1 VAATVKPRRLR
12 PYQSQAVK
20 AWHRDV
26 ERGKTRSAVVLP
38 TGCGKSTVGAGAA
51 VPWAQEN
58 GPGSVL
64 AVAHRDELLTQL
76 TNTFSDLDP
85 MLPIGRWQA
94 SRKDAGRH
102 ITVAS
107 IQTLWQAGGWEKYER
122 ANGRPGMILY
132 DEAHHAVSSSSVS
145 VLNAAGAMHGHSPTP
160 LLGLTATMVRG
171 DRIGLGDVWQSVAF
185 QRDIGWAIREGFLV
199 VPRGKVIVV
208 KGLHLDTAKVSGGDY
223 QEGELG
229 SMIEQSVEEIVDAW
243 QKFAEDRI
251 TASFSPTVESAQAL
265 TDEFNARGIPAATV
279 VGDTPREER
288 ARIYAGLAS
297 GDIKVCSGVMVTTEG
312 WDAPAVS
319 CILQCRPTRLP
330 GLYCFDRQTELL
342 TRDGWRPGYE
352 VRPGEEVSAF
362 DSTTGEVRW
371 ERVSTAIERALY
383 PDERMVSLSSPT
395 IDFRVTDTHR
405 VVYDARRTPGWRVA
419 TAGELLKRRSDWR
432 MPVAGQEKFRSAA
445 LSDAEVALI
454 GWVQTD
460 GSINRANGVLSVSQ
474 QDPEQCAEIER
485 VLTACGLKWRVAVH
499 AEPTNFGERRHP
511 LRVYRVSRGRPRG
524 EDKHLSGW
532 SHLAGWIPRADPGAY
547 VELDDLDERQ
557 WRILLDAMHRANGAK
572 RVGVDWTPRG
582 YDICTPD
589 RRMADWLQAG
599 CMRRGWRANVA
610 VHVAGRERPLYM
622 LHCREESIR
631 HVGGI
636 GQDDRS
642 HLEVSP
648 SDPDERVW
656 CVSVP
661 SGALLTRRNGKGAI
675 LGNCQI
681 VGRGLRTLDPE
692 VYPGHPPKED
702 CLVLDCVGA
711 SRYQKLTTLVDL
723 YESAEIDSTELDDV
737 LPEEDE
743 QLDEDEGAG
752 LELPK
757 PKLIGP
763 KEYEDVNLFADS
775 GYVWLFTYGGVRFL
789 PAGDRIAVMWQHPKT
804 GKLRVGHCLSKPRY
818 DRTTRQ
824 YDRDGVWLRDGWG
837 SLDGWDLDTGRLAL
851 EAWVDNYAGTL
862 AKKGASWR
870 KGKST
875 PPTEAQIM
883 MATRLGIDE
892 PQLYSKAALSDEIS
906 IAFASQML
914 D

>member
-1 VAATVKPRRLR
+1 MSGKPRRLR

-38 TGCGKSTVGAGAA
+38 TGTGKSTVGAGVV
-51 VPWAQEN
+51 VPWAQER

-76 TNTFSDLDP
+76 TSTFSDLDP
-85 MLPIGRWQA
+85 LLPVGRWQA
-94 SRKDAGRH
+94 SRKDAGRP

-132 DEAHHAVSSSSVS
+132 DECHHAVSPSSVS

-208 KGLHLDTAKVSGGDY
+208 KSLHLDDAKVSGGDY

-229 SMIEQSVEEIVDAW
+229 SMIEQGADEIVDAW
-243 QKFAEDRI
+243 VKHAEGRI
-251 TASFSPTVESAQAL
+251 TASFAPTVEAAHAIA
-265 TDEFNARGIPAATV
+265 DEFNARGIAAGV
-279 VGDTPREER
+279 VTGETPKDER
-288 ARIYAGLAS
+288 ARLYAGLAA
-297 GDIKVCSGVMVTTEG
+297 GDLKVLSGVMVTTEG
-312 WDAPAVS
+312 WDCLDSETEILTADGWRGMGEVAVGDMVHALNRETGLVESVPVTRYVERPMNPGERMFTARSQHVDIRTSEGHEFHVGTRWSRELKTVTGAELAERRTPYSLPLAADSAKPFPGVPLTDDELRFVAWFMTDGGFADYGVQIAQSKHYKDDIRALLTRLGFDFTERVRQPGRGSYPNGKPYHVFNIPKGTHSGSLRRNGWARLAEYLDKDVAPALHDMTREQFLVFWREALKGDGDRNWLTVDRRSQVDAYTMMASLRGLSSSYKTRTAPSGKDWYRVAVRDRQWLTSEPADPRSARLALEAPREDERVWCVTNEHSTLITRRNGKIAIIGNCPAVS

-330 GLYCFDRQTELL
+330 GLYQ
-342 TRDGWRPGYE
+342 
-352 VRPGEEVSAF
+352 
-362 DSTTGEVRW
+362 
-371 ERVSTAIERALY
+371 
-383 PDERMVSLSSPT
+383 
-395 IDFRVTDTHR
+395 
-405 VVYDARRTPGWRVA
+405 
-419 TAGELLKRRSDWR
+419 
-432 MPVAGQEKFRSAA
+432 
-445 LSDAEVALI
+445 
-454 GWVQTD
+454 
-460 GSINRANGVLSVSQ
+460 
-474 QDPEQCAEIER
+474 
-485 VLTACGLKWRVAVH
+485 
-499 AEPTNFGERRHP
+499 
-511 LRVYRVSRGRPRG
+511 
-524 EDKHLSGW
+524 
-532 SHLAGWIPRADPGAY
+532 
-547 VELDDLDERQ
+547 
-557 WRILLDAMHRANGAK
+557 
-572 RVGVDWTPRG
+572 
-582 YDICTPD
+582 
-589 RRMADWLQAG
+589 
-599 CMRRGWRANVA
+599 
-610 VHVAGRERPLYM
+610 
-622 LHCREESIR
+622 
-631 HVGGI
+631 
-636 GQDDRS
+636 
-642 HLEVSP
+642 
-648 SDPDERVW
+648 
-656 CVSVP
+656 
-661 SGALLTRRNGKGAI
+661 
-675 LGNCQI
+675 QI
-681 VGRGLRTLDPE
+681 VGRGLRLDPARPE
-692 VYPGHPPKED
+692 KED
-702 CLVLDCVGA
+702 CLVLDVVGA

-818 DRTTRQ
+818 DRATRQ

-875 PPTEAQIM
+875 PPTDAQIM

>member
-1 VAATVKPRRLR
+1 MSGKPRKLR

-38 TGCGKSTVGAGAA
+38 TGTGKTDVGAGVI
-51 VPWAQEN
+51 VPWAQER

-64 AVAHRDELLTQL
+64 VTAHRDELLNQVTERIAQH
-76 TNTFSDLDP
+76 DP
-85 MLPIGRWQA
+85 MLPVGRWQA
-94 SRKDAGRH
+94 GRRDAKRH

-107 IQTLWQAGGWEKYER
+107 IQTLWQAGGWEKFETV
-122 ANGRPGMILY
+122 NGRPGMILV
-132 DEAHHAVSSSSVS
+132 DECHHAVSPSYLS

-208 KGLHLDTAKVSGGDY
+208 KSLHLDDAKVSGGDY

-229 SMIEQSVEEIVDAW
+229 SMIEQGADEIVDAW
-243 QKFAEDRI
+243 VKHAEGRI
-251 TASFSPTVESAQAL
+251 TASFAPTVEAAQAIA
-265 TDEFNARGIPAATV
+265 DEFNDRGIAAGV
-279 VGDTPREER
+279 VTGETPKDER
-288 ARIYAGLAS
+288 ARLYAGLAS
-297 GDIKVCSGVMVTTEG
+297 GDLKVLSGVMVTTEG
-312 WDAPAVS
+312 WDCPAVS

-330 GLYCFDRQTELL
+330 GLYQ
-342 TRDGWRPGYE
+342 
-352 VRPGEEVSAF
+352 
-362 DSTTGEVRW
+362 
-371 ERVSTAIERALY
+371 
-383 PDERMVSLSSPT
+383 
-395 IDFRVTDTHR
+395 
-405 VVYDARRTPGWRVA
+405 
-419 TAGELLKRRSDWR
+419 
-432 MPVAGQEKFRSAA
+432 
-445 LSDAEVALI
+445 
-454 GWVQTD
+454 
-460 GSINRANGVLSVSQ
+460 
-474 QDPEQCAEIER
+474 
-485 VLTACGLKWRVAVH
+485 
-499 AEPTNFGERRHP
+499 
-511 LRVYRVSRGRPRG
+511 
-524 EDKHLSGW
+524 
-532 SHLAGWIPRADPGAY
+532 
-547 VELDDLDERQ
+547 
-557 WRILLDAMHRANGAK
+557 
-572 RVGVDWTPRG
+572 
-582 YDICTPD
+582 
-589 RRMADWLQAG
+589 
-599 CMRRGWRANVA
+599 
-610 VHVAGRERPLYM
+610 
-622 LHCREESIR
+622 
-631 HVGGI
+631 
-636 GQDDRS
+636 
-642 HLEVSP
+642 
-648 SDPDERVW
+648 
-656 CVSVP
+656 
-661 SGALLTRRNGKGAI
+661 
-675 LGNCQI
+675 QI
-681 VGRGLRTLDPE
+681 VGRGLRLDPARPE
-692 VYPGHPPKED
+692 KED

-723 YESAEIDSTELDDV
+723 YKSADIDSTELDDV
-737 LPEEDE
+737 LPDEDE

-763 KEYEDVNLFADS
+763 KDYEDINLFADS

-862 AKKGASWR
+862 ARKGATWR

-875 PPTEAQIM
+875 PPTEAQIGL
-883 MATRLGIDE
+883 ATNLGIDE
-892 PQLYSKAALSDEIS
+892 PQLYTKSALADEIS

>member
-1 VAATVKPRRLR
+1 VKSRSLR
-12 PYQSQAVK
+12 PYQKAAVK

-38 TGCGKSTVGAGAA
+38 TGTGKTDVGGGVV
-51 VPWAQEN
+51 VPWAQDR

-64 AVAHRDELLTQL
+64 AVSHRDELNNQMTDRFAQY
-76 TNTFSDLDP
+76 DP
-85 MLPIGRWQA
+85 MLPVGRWQA
-94 SRKDAGRH
+94 SRRDAGRH

-107 IQTLWQAGGWEKYER
+107 IQTLWQANGWEKFER
-122 ANGRPGMILY
+122 ANGRPSVILV
-132 DEAHHAVSSSSVS
+132 DECHHAVSPSYLS

-208 KGLHLDTAKVSGGDY
+208 KSLHLDDAKVSGGDY

-229 SMIEQSVEEIVDAW
+229 SMIEQGADEIVDAW
-243 QKFAEDRI
+243 VKHAEGRI
-251 TASFSPTVESAQAL
+251 TASFAPTVEAAQAI
-265 TDEFNARGIPAATV
+265 TDEFNSRGIPAATV
-279 VGDTPREER
+279 VGETPREER
-288 ARIYAGLAS
+288 QRTYAAGAT
-297 GDIKVCSGVMVTTEG
+297 GEIKVISGVMVTTEG
-312 WDAPAVS
+312 WDLPPVS

-330 GLYCFDRQTELL
+330 GLYQ
-342 TRDGWRPGYE
+342 
-352 VRPGEEVSAF
+352 
-362 DSTTGEVRW
+362 
-371 ERVSTAIERALY
+371 
-383 PDERMVSLSSPT
+383 
-395 IDFRVTDTHR
+395 
-405 VVYDARRTPGWRVA
+405 
-419 TAGELLKRRSDWR
+419 
-432 MPVAGQEKFRSAA
+432 
-445 LSDAEVALI
+445 
-454 GWVQTD
+454 
-460 GSINRANGVLSVSQ
+460 
-474 QDPEQCAEIER
+474 
-485 VLTACGLKWRVAVH
+485 
-499 AEPTNFGERRHP
+499 
-511 LRVYRVSRGRPRG
+511 
-524 EDKHLSGW
+524 
-532 SHLAGWIPRADPGAY
+532 
-547 VELDDLDERQ
+547 
-557 WRILLDAMHRANGAK
+557 
-572 RVGVDWTPRG
+572 
-582 YDICTPD
+582 
-589 RRMADWLQAG
+589 
-599 CMRRGWRANVA
+599 
-610 VHVAGRERPLYM
+610 
-622 LHCREESIR
+622 
-631 HVGGI
+631 
-636 GQDDRS
+636 
-642 HLEVSP
+642 
-648 SDPDERVW
+648 
-656 CVSVP
+656 
-661 SGALLTRRNGKGAI
+661 
-675 LGNCQI
+675 QI

-692 VYPGHPPKED
+692 LFPGHPPKED

-723 YESAEIDSTELDDV
+723 YESADIDSTELDDV
-737 LPEEDE
+737 LPDEDE
-743 QLDEDEGAG
+743 QIDEDEGAG

-763 KEYEDVNLFADS
+763 KDYEDINLFADS

-818 DRTTRQ
+818 DRSTRQ

-875 PPTEAQIM
+875 PPTDAQIM

-892 PQLYSKAALSDEIS
+892 PQCYSKAALSDEIS